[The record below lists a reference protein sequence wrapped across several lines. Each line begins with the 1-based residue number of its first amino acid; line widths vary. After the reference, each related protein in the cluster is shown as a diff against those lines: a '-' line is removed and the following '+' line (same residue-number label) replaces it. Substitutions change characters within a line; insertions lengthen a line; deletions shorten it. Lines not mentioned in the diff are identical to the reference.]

1 MDKLLDAVAA
11 VVFLV
16 SPEKV
21 KAIAARIRRT
31 DSSKAVTVLA
41 GVVGTPIA
49 SGVVDQLIQ
58 AWGATSVSADELA
71 SMLSAASHVFTK
83 A

>member
-41 GVVGTPIA
+41 GVVGTPVA
-49 SGVVDQLIQ
+49 SGVVDLGCCRYRRHQPKRITLPRILQ
-58 AWGATSVSADELA
+58 D
-71 SMLSAASHVFTK
+71 
-83 A
+83 